1 MKLQEI
7 KLILKKLKTV
17 TINQMLKAVRKRR
30 VLRWDLKV
38 GRERVPA
45 IEKVL
50 SPGPVSLFFFNTLWT
65 LICVTV
71 SCIYVIRE
79 NRSDFDQSLLNA
91 SLRRLGCKKNRR
103 VEAGAESPEPVLRRR
118 TPSVALCGGLRDWEP
133 DCGTRLPRSSGGGS
147 RGRR

>member
-7 KLILKKLKTV
+7 KQILKKLKTV

-50 SPGPVSLFFFNTLWT
+50 SPGPVSLFF
-65 LICVTV
+65 LIH
-71 SCIYVIRE
+71 SGPLYV
-79 NRSDFDQSLLNA
+79 
-91 SLRRLGCKKNRR
+91 
-103 VEAGAESPEPVLRRR
+103 
-118 TPSVALCGGLRDWEP
+118 
-133 DCGTRLPRSSGGGS
+133 
-147 RGRR
+147 